1 MNILCLV
8 SLETNLLLFQEY
20 FFKSQ
25 ESLATVID
33 FVDEDLKTI
42 EDGLSEDNSADPSS
56 THSSPR
62 EPASRRKDIQLPE
75 RLTP

>member
-1 MNILCLV
+1 MVENNLY
-8 SLETNLLLFQEY
+8 LLLQEY

-33 FVDEDLKTI
+33 FVDEDLNTT
-42 EDGLSEDNSADPSS
+42 EDGLSKDDSVDPSS